1 MGVKANQI
9 MSQTQW
15 VKPVTLI
22 GKVVCLEPLSL
33 AHVADLCAVGL
44 DDDIWRYML
53 YGWVRTPD
61 DLRRWVESMLDLQDK
76 GTDLPFAVIHLSSH
90 RAIGATR
97 YLEIRPADR
106 GLEIGGTWYGK
117 AYQRTAVNT
126 ESKYL
131 LLKHAFEELGCIRV
145 QFKTDLRNVL
155 SQRAIE
161 RLGAV
166 KEGVFRNH
174 RILPDGTIRHSVYY
188 SILVEEWS
196 AVKARLERY
205 LNQER

>member
-1 MGVKANQI
+1 
-9 MSQTQW
+9 MSHSLQ
-15 VKPVTLI
+15 VKPVALM
-22 GKVVCLEPLSL
+22 GKVVRLEPLSL
-33 AHVADLCAVGL
+33 AHLADLCEVGL

-61 DLRRWVESMLDLQDK
+61 DLRRWVESMLALQEK
-76 GTDLPFAVIHLSSH
+76 GTDLPFAVIHLASN

-145 QFKTDLRNVL
+145 QFKTDLRNVR
-155 SQRAIE
+155 SQQAIE

-188 SILVEEWS
+188 SIIVEEWPT
-196 AVKARLERY
+196 VKARLER
-205 LNQER
+205 LLSE